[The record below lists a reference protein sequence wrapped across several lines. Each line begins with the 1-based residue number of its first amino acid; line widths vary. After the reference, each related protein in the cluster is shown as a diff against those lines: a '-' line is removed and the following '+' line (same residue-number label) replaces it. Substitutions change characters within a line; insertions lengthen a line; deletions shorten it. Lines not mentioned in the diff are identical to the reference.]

1 MSVIRR
7 LTNVAKGKV
16 KEWRRV
22 WRDGVP
28 DEPDDEE
35 PTVEEPPERRKKPRV
50 EEPPPKTDDEPKP
63 VREPDPTPRKR
74 RL

>member
-16 KEWRRV
+16 KEWQRV
-22 WRDGVP
+22 WRDGP
-28 DEPDDEE
+28 GDEPDIEE
-35 PTVEEPPERRKKPRV
+35 PPLPRKAPVEEPPKV
-50 EEPPPKTDDEPKP
+50 EEEKP
-63 VREPDPTPRKR
+63 VKEPEPRPRKR

>member
-22 WRDGVP
+22 WRDGP
-28 DEPDDEE
+28 GEDHPE
-35 PTVEEPPERRKKPRV
+35 VEEPPRPKKPPV
-50 EEPPPKTDDEPKP
+50 EEPPAKEEDAPKP
-63 VREPDPTPRKR
+63 IQEPEPTPRKR